1 VIDAGVDLFSTMF
14 PHQSAEGQLQSL
26 ATLSS
31 HVRSSKLEKNPGRR
45 QAVVANTMAAL
56 RRSLENAEGAG
67 AKARKALGS
76 AQVSEM
82 IKSLLQVSPRPWR
95 RYGC

>member
-1 VIDAGVDLFSTMF
+1 MF
-14 PHQSAEGQLQSL
+14 PLQNAEGQLQSL

-45 QAVVANTMAAL
+45 QAVIANTMAAI
-56 RRSLENAEGAG
+56 RRSLTNAEASG

-76 AQVSEM
+76 AQVSDM
-82 IKSLLQVSPRPWR
+82 IKSLLQVSRSWLQKTMR
-95 RYGC
+95 